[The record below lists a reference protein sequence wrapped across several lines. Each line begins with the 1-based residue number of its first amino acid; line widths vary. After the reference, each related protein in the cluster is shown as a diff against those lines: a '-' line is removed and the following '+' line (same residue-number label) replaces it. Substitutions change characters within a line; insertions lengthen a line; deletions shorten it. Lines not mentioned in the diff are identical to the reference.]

1 MGFIM
6 LDCVYTLFSGVCL
19 FNAPSWPLFSR
30 VCHFFT
36 PFLAHFFRCLPF
48 FHAPSCPLFSG
59 VCLFFTPFPPF
70 FSRVCLFFHAL
81 SHESEQFQIRCKTTL
96 DICGMRLVSNIHLAS
111 RPFTITNKGYMYSWQ
126 YYKFSHI
133 SALCFAKVFGT

>member
-1 MGFIM
+1 LPFFHA
-6 LDCVYTLFSGVCL
+6 LSGPFFPV
-19 FNAPSWPLFSR
+19 FAIFSR
-30 VCHFFT
+30 
-36 PFLAHFFRCLPF
+36 PFLPPFFRCLPF
-48 FHAPSCPLFSG
+48 FHTLPT
-59 VCLFFTPFPPF
+59 LFFTGLP
-70 FSRVCLFFHAL
+70 FFHAL